1 MLGIS
6 GDAAAEGSVVKA
18 VYGLRE
24 AKDMSENAAWGEGL
38 MVKAVYGFEAG
49 EGYK

>member
-1 MLGIS
+1 
-6 GDAAAEGSVVKA
+6 
-18 VYGLRE
+18 LRE